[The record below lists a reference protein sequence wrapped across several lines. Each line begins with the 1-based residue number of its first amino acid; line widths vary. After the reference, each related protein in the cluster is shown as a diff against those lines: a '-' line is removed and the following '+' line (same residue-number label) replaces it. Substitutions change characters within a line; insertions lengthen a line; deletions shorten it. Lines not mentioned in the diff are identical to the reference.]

1 MKRKNKYSSLEKK
14 IRIKG
19 RGNAPGPKCIVEL
32 EWITT
37 NRREVEVRTHSPPY
51 TLYTYPATSLPRA
64 AAFR

>member
-19 RGNAPGPKCIVEL
+19 RGNAPGPKGMVEL

-37 NRREVEVRTHSPPY
+37 NRREVEVRTHSPQY
-51 TLYTYPATSLPRA
+51 IYTYPATSLPWA
-64 AAFR
+64 AASH